1 MRVDRLTLDGFRNY
15 RRQALE
21 LDESCN
27 VIYGE
32 NAQGKTN
39 LLEAVVYLSCG
50 RSPRAHGDRELIG
63 FERQDASVT
72 GHIYSREREFTT
84 EIQLFRE
91 KRRRM
96 TVNGVPARTNAALSD
111 VLHTVFFCPEDLFL
125 IRAGAAE
132 RRRFMDQSLCQLR
145 PRYAEAL
152 AEYGRLYDH
161 KTRIL
166 RDSEEHPHLLD
177 MLPDFN
183 ERLCRVG
190 AVLIGYRAR
199 YCAAL
204 ADYAG
209 QAHGECSGEK
219 EELTLTYQTVRT
231 VTDPFGPQMD
241 IYQALRQHMED
252 HAAAERASR
261 LCLSGPHKDDL
272 EVLINGRSARQFAS
286 QGQVRTAALSL
297 KLAEREIHKN
307 AVGEYP
313 VMLLDDVLSELDPR
327 RQEYVLNRIRGGRER
342 PAGYHA
348 AGPRVPY
355 PERGGA
361 VMAYL
366 HIGQNVMLEDKRIIG
381 IFDLDNT
388 STSKITREFLNTAE
402 QDSVVQTACEDIPK
416 SFVVCDHPYHRQI
429 IYISQLNSQ
438 TLLKRTQGK
447 GE

>member
-166 RDSEEHPHLLD
+166 RDSEEHPD
-177 MLPDFN
+177 
-183 ERLCRVG
+183 R
-190 AVLIGYRAR
+190 
-199 YCAAL
+199 
-204 ADYAG
+204 
-209 QAHGECSGEK
+209 K
-219 EELTLTYQTVRT
+219 
-231 VTDPFGPQMD
+231 
-241 IYQALRQHMED
+241 
-252 HAAAERASR
+252 
-261 LCLSGPHKDDL
+261 
-272 EVLINGRSARQFAS
+272 
-286 QGQVRTAALSL
+286 
-297 KLAEREIHKN
+297 
-307 AVGEYP
+307 
-313 VMLLDDVLSELDPR
+313 
-327 RQEYVLNRIRGGRER
+327 
-342 PAGYHA
+342 
-348 AGPRVPY
+348 
-355 PERGGA
+355 
-361 VMAYL
+361 
-366 HIGQNVMLEDKRIIG
+366 
-381 IFDLDNT
+381 
-388 STSKITREFLNTAE
+388 
-402 QDSVVQTACEDIPK
+402 SVV
-416 SFVVCDHPYHRQI
+416 
-429 IYISQLNSQ
+429 
-438 TLLKRTQGK
+438 
-447 GE
+447 